1 MKTNKFSENAKN
13 SFRSLRRVPGS
24 MRKNLAERA
33 LQLLVSRLPAMWVVQ
48 TVAYRPYGL
57 DALLEVA
64 DETDALNGQMA
75 WVQLHVV
82 RRLRWEA
89 DGCYVAGPIDKIPD
103 DRCTVASGPV
113 LMVLADVSR
122 QGLYAI
128 SQDAFLQEHFHR
140 YLAEGVLCWHF
151 HQQQDALRPGSEVG
165 CLRLLLRQWVE
176 KRELEDIIILY
187 LLQAEERGDLP
198 PGMTTHLSSSIHRLL
213 TTRLAYW
220 SFTQPG
226 MYYHLFACLRRVQGS
241 I

>member
-1 MKTNKFSENAKN
+1 
-13 SFRSLRRVPGS
+13 

-33 LQLLVSRLPAMWVVQ
+33 LQLLTGHLPALWVVH
-48 TVAYRPYGL
+48 TTAYRSYGL
-57 DALLEVA
+57 DALLEVT

-89 DGCYVAGPIDKIPD
+89 DGCYVAGPVDKMPAEL
-103 DRCTVASGPV
+103 CTIANGPV
-113 LMVLADVSR
+113 LMVLADMSR
-122 QGLYAI
+122 QALYVI

-140 YLAEGVLCWHF
+140 YLAEGTLCWHF
-151 HQQQDALRPGSEVG
+151 DQQQDALRPGSEAG
-165 CLRLLLRQWVE
+165 CLRQLMQQWVE

-187 LLQAEERGDLP
+187 LLQAEERGALP
-198 PGMTTHLSSSIHRLL
+198 PGMTAHLLSSIHRLL

-220 SFTQPG
+220 SFTQPA
-226 MYYHLFACLRRVQGS
+226 MYYHLFACLRRVQDS